1 MPGSS
6 SGRRLQA
13 VRGGLKLPGDWG
25 GGARWWVKASV
36 STWKAPG
43 GLSSKKGFGRAA
55 LPCWE
60 CLVVS
65 WLSSASLLASQD
77 LVTLYCLLVGLW
89 RNSLSLHPSAHLAG
103 RERLVARQARQES
116 SLGGSWGLWSHRGA
130 VAAAAAASGSARS
143 ATDINR
149 TRPGGSLPLRRRR
162 GRRARCRQPLGLG
175 SLPRWAQ
182 GLRGL

>member
-1 MPGSS
+1 M
-6 SGRRLQA
+6 
-13 VRGGLKLPGDWG
+13 
-25 GGARWWVKASV
+25 

-130 VAAAAAASGSARS
+130 VAAAASGSARS

>member
-1 MPGSS
+1 M
-6 SGRRLQA
+6 
-13 VRGGLKLPGDWG
+13 
-25 GGARWWVKASV
+25 

-130 VAAAAAASGSARS
+130 VAAAAAASGSALS